1 MWVTL
6 PEGGS
11 PFFKENGNYQATHA
25 INMGFKKLLNL
36 STPSEPYEAA
46 TKEYV
51 DNVKKK
57 HDSSA
62 HYCDEV
68 NYHGLLRSDK
78 YQFAFGG
85 NSIDPYGNTGF
96 LVPQSG
102 RTKKIQVK
110 FVYGTKNLW
119 RILKVDGSIFTIIVI
134 DDRGGK
140 TNLLSYQFYTR

>member
-1 MWVTL
+1 
-6 PEGGS
+6 
-11 PFFKENGNYQATHA
+11 
-25 INMGFKKLLNL
+25 MGFKKLLNL

-51 DNVKKK
+51 DDVKKK
-57 HDSSA
+57 KKNDSSA
-62 HYCDEV
+62 HYCDEA
-68 NYHGLLRSDK
+68 NYHGLLRSGK

-102 RTKKIQVK
+102 RIKKIQVK
-110 FVYGTKNLW
+110 CVYGTKNLW